1 MSVTQDR
8 ARTSGDAT
16 FDSLSPA
23 TGEIVGT
30 FPVHTEAEVREA
42 VQRARKASQWWQSLG
57 YDGRRKRLLAFA
69 GALTRRRAELL
80 TLVSRENGK
89 PEVDAF
95 IEHILALEHLAWAAK
110 HAQKIMKPRRVGG
123 SLLLA
128 NVTPILEYQPLGVV
142 GVIGPWN
149 YPVFTPMGSIVYAL
163 AAGNAVVFKPS
174 EYTPAVGVFLA
185 DAFREAVP
193 EQPVFQVV
201 TGFGDTG
208 AALCRAGVDKLAFTG
223 SAPTGRK
230 IMAACA
236 ETLTPVLLEL
246 GGNDPLLVDEDA
258 DVAAAAR
265 AALWGGCSNAG
276 QTCIGVERVYVV
288 DSAYD
293 RFVDEITR
301 IAEPIRAGATDA
313 PLGPMT
319 MPKQV
324 DIVKAHVD
332 DALER
337 GARAVVGGAH
347 SVRAPFIDP
356 IVLVDVPD
364 DARMMREETF
374 GPVLA
379 ISRVRDL
386 DEAVEK
392 ANRTSYGL
400 GAAVF
405 GKKRAY
411 DAARRLRSGMASV
424 NSVLSFAGFPAL
436 PFGGVG
442 DSGFGRIHG
451 EDGLKEF
458 TRAKSIA
465 RQRFSTPADMMSFE
479 RPDWL
484 PKVAAKL
491 GDLRYGRN
499 R

>member
-1 MSVTQDR
+1 MSVTEDR
-8 ARTSGDAT
+8 ARTSGEQT

-23 TGEIVGT
+23 TGEVVGT
-30 FPVHTEAEVREA
+30 FPVHDEGEVRAA

-57 YDGRRKRLLAFA
+57 HDGRKQRLMGFA
-69 GALTRRRAELL
+69 RVLTRRREELL
-80 TLVSRENGK
+80 DLVSRENGK
-89 PEVDAF
+89 PQVDAF
-95 IEHILALEHLAWAAK
+95 IEHVLALEHLAWAAK
-110 HAQKIMKPRRVGG
+110 HAEKIMKPRRVGG
-123 SLLLA
+123 SMMLA

-201 TGFGDTG
+201 TGFGETG

-236 ETLTPVLLEL
+236 ETLTPVVLEL
-246 GGNDPLLVDEDA
+246 GGNDALLVDDDA
-258 DVAAAAR
+258 DVRAAAR
-265 AALWGGCSNAG
+265 AAVWGGCANAG

-288 DSAYD
+288 DAVYD
-293 RFVDEITR
+293 TFVDEVVKA
-301 IAEPIRAGATDA
+301 AEPVHAGEGAA
-313 PLGPMT
+313 LGPMT
-319 MPKQV
+319 MPKQIDV
-324 DIVKAHVD
+324 VKAHVD

-337 GARAVVGGAH
+337 GAKAVVGGPE
-347 SVRAPFIDP
+347 SVRAPYIDP

-364 DARMMREETF
+364 DARVMREETF
-374 GPVLA
+374 GPVLT
-379 ISRVRDL
+379 ISRVATM
-386 DEAVEK
+386 DEAIEK

-411 DAARRLRSGMASV
+411 DAARRIRSGMASV
-424 NSVLSFAGFPAL
+424 NSVLSFAGFPSL

-458 TRAKSIA
+458 TRPKAIA
-465 RQRFSTPADMMSFE
+465 RQRFALGPDMMSFE
-479 RPDWL
+479 RPEWL

-491 GDLRYGRN
+491 GDLRFN
-499 R
+499 RGK